1 MKTHINIMLTKIQ
14 FWFFFFKENNIKIH
28 INSEESGLSNII
40 RQISLKMFNGCSIGK
55 LKSYPTNIKEDYMG
69 YFPNDICFTW
79 GKESTSRLQNTY
91 NCIKYFIIS
100 GDPYP
105 KISHIKKTNFERKI
119 HKLKDKGK
127 KNFILLVDSIYNE
140 NKDINWHFIYQEKM
154 KFFFEE
160 FLKLQSSNKK
170 IALIIKSKKKGNLK
184 GLGNIYDKIKNLN
197 SQNECILIEENNDLT
212 SHYSSYADMIVS
224 FSTYIQ
230 GAFIQALVKDY
241 NKRGLIF
248 DDTNLSILEKN
259 IYGFGKNKVIFNDLK
274 KMMFEIS
281 NFFEKEDQANTLGLW
296 KNLEEFDPFGDYSGG
311 QRIGIF
317 IKTLLENFNNKKNT
331 DECIKRTLKHYS
343 NLYGENKIYEA

>member
-1 MKTHINIMLTKIQ
+1 M
-14 FWFFFFKENNIKIH
+14 
-28 INSEESGLSNII
+28 
-40 RQISLKMFNGCSIGK
+40 
-55 LKSYPTNIKEDYMG
+55 
-69 YFPNDICFTW
+69 
-79 GKESTSRLQNTY
+79 
-91 NCIKYFIIS
+91 
-100 GDPYP
+100 
-105 KISHIKKTNFERKI
+105 
-119 HKLKDKGK
+119 
-127 KNFILLVDSIYNE
+127 LVDSIYSE

-170 IALIIKSKKKGNLK
+170 IGLIIKSKKKGNLK